1 MNNNPNNSFIT
12 FLYQTAAGRMILKG
26 IMKSGVL
33 KAAEK
38 YAKSEFQTS
47 ILSRRAMVFYQ
58 RIAYLTILHLQ
69 SKGLVTAY
77 LIC

>member
-12 FLYQTAAGRMILKG
+12 FLYQTSAGRMILKG

-38 YAKSEFQTS
+38 YAKSES
-47 ILSRRAMVFYQ
+47 
-58 RIAYLTILHLQ
+58 
-69 SKGLVTAY
+69 SKPLIPWFISKNKIDMTEYGNYTAVKN
-77 LIC
+77 

>member
-38 YAKSEFQTS
+38 YAKSES
-47 ILSRRAMVFYQ
+47 
-58 RIAYLTILHLQ
+58 
-69 SKGLVTAY
+69 SKPLIPGLFLRTKST
-77 LIC
+77 

>member
-38 YAKSEFQTS
+38 YAKSES
-47 ILSRRAMVFYQ
+47 
-58 RIAYLTILHLQ
+58 
-69 SKGLVTAY
+69 SKP
-77 LIC
+77 LIPWFISENKIDMTEDRKSVV